1 MITSNF
7 QNIVTATVAA
17 QGLVIE
23 SRACP
28 DQYLG
33 PLAGILETSDFSVRI
48 PAVLRPT
55 QPCLIMI
62 LESPH
67 IDEFNGAL
75 GPAKGFTGEMI
86 RQHLRQSVSLPNLE
100 DFGLILVN
108 AIQYQCSLGV
118 STERYRDAIFRATW
132 DAGWRLS
139 FGERIKQ
146 LVRTDDV
153 VVNCCTK
160 GNDFAI
166 NTPLRSL
173 VEAEVRRVL
182 PGIRS
187 IRRMHPA
194 SWRVSSWIEAEWRY
208 SATEKT
214 ETQMSTNSGVATD
227 ATMEITE
234 STEFHKKRMFAAKV
248 PRRDD
253 QVPDRSPAAILA
265 AVNEN
270 VQVRGAACTI
280 LVMADGSQRHMKIS
294 TFDPDGLITKKAKK
308 LVGLAVQITCWNPK
322 GSPGRW
328 SSQGYFN
335 DVFKAI

>member
-1 MITSNF
+1 MSTSNF
-7 QNIVTATVAA
+7 QNTVTATVAA
-17 QGLVIE
+17 QGLVTE
-23 SRACP
+23 TRACP

-33 PLAGILETSDFSVRI
+33 SLAGILEKSDFSVRI
-48 PAVLRPT
+48 PAALRPT

-86 RQHLRQSVSLPNLE
+86 RQHLRQSISLPNLE

-108 AIQYQCSLGV
+108 AVQYQCSLGV
-118 STERYRDAIFRATW
+118 STERYRDSIFRAAW
-132 DAGWRLS
+132 DAGGRLN

-146 LVRTDDV
+146 LVRTGDV

-173 VEAEVRRVL
+173 VETEVRRVL

-194 SWRVSSWIEAEWRY
+194 SWRVPSWIETEWRY
-208 SATEKT
+208 SATDEAA
-214 ETQMSTNSGVATD
+214 TQMSTNGGVATG
-227 ATMEITE
+227 ATRAIAE
-234 STEFHKKRMFAAKV
+234 SAEFHKKRMVTSKM

-253 QVPDRSPAAILA
+253 QVPDQSPAAILA

-294 TFDPDGLITKKAKK
+294 TFDPDGLITKKAKQ
-308 LVGLAVQITCWNPK
+308 LVGSVVLITCWDPQR
-322 GSPGRW
+322 SPGKW

-335 DVFKAI
+335 DICKAK